1 MTVSVD
7 PYANLGAAAAA
18 YPMVAQESK
27 AAPGFEPASSALGRE
42 AFAGTSQAGAEMYFD
57 LGARD
62 GRPIMSAT
70 PAGDIDPTPDNSN
83 RPIGVGQ
90 RGRARTH

>member
-7 PYANLGAAAAA
+7 PYANLRAAAAA
-18 YPMVAQESK
+18 DPMVVQERK
-27 AAPGFEPASSALGRE
+27 FTPGFEPASSANLWQQ
-42 AFAGTSQAGAEMYFD
+42 AFAGTVPAV
-57 LGARD
+57 LRGARD

-83 RPIGVGQ
+83 RRLGLGP
-90 RGRARTH
+90 RGRARAH